1 MSLWRNNTTL
11 KSYLRFHWLK
21 KRSMLLGVDTYL
33 IQIECWV
40 RATKLF
46 IDAAMTKANK
56 FIKHAWPLTA
66 HLNVAIYFVFKRDI
80 ISSYFNVIND
90 KIMFCNELVELT
102 KTIEKFNLVRTTM
115 TSSLQR
121 YLILIR
127 ILLLKQQ
134 INFILIT

>member
-1 MSLWRNNTTL
+1 
-11 KSYLRFHWLK
+11 
-21 KRSMLLGVDTYL
+21 
-33 IQIECWV
+33 
-40 RATKLF
+40 
-46 IDAAMTKANK
+46 MTKANK
-56 FIKHAWPLTA
+56 LIKHAWPLTA
-66 HLNVAIYFVFKRDI
+66 PANVAIYFVFKRDI

-90 KIMFCNELVELT
+90 KMFCNELVELT

>member
-1 MSLWRNNTTL
+1 
-11 KSYLRFHWLK
+11 
-21 KRSMLLGVDTYL
+21 
-33 IQIECWV
+33 
-40 RATKLF
+40 
-46 IDAAMTKANK
+46 MTKANK
-56 FIKHAWPLTA
+56 LIKHAWPLTA
-66 HLNVAIYFVFKRDI
+66 PANVAIYFVFKRDI